1 MLKSGKLGILSA
13 TLASACCGIPLLL
26 IALGLGSLGLGSA
39 IGKYHWHFTFGGIAV
54 LIIAWTVFLRE
65 KRKLY
70 ALGSEIR
77 GEKTTKG
84 ILAAATLVVLFF
96 AGLNLY
102 SALGGKEISNQGT
115 QVPNLSSIVLP
126 VEGMTCLTCESTVE
140 GALKG
145 LLGVTNAKAAA
156 KTQNVLVE
164 YQPGRVTFEQMVDAI
179 NKTGY
184 KARLP

>member
-1 MLKSGKLGILSA
+1 MLKSGRLGILSA

-26 IALGLGSLGLGSA
+26 IALGFGSLGLGSV
-39 IGKYHWHFTFGGIAV
+39 IGKYHWYFTAGGLAV
-54 LIIAWTVFLRE
+54 LLIAWGVFLRE

-84 ILAAATLVVLFF
+84 ILAAATFVVLFF

-102 SALGGKEISNQGT
+102 SALGGKEISNQGI
-115 QVPNLSSIVLP
+115 QVSNLSSIVLP
-126 VEGMTCLTCESTVE
+126 VEGMTCVTCEASVE

-145 LLGVTNAKAAA
+145 LPGVVSARAAT
-156 KTQNVLVE
+156 KSQNVLVE
-164 YQPGRVTFEQMVDAI
+164 YQPGRVTFEQMVEAI

>member
-26 IALGLGSLGLGSA
+26 IALGLGGLGFSA
-39 IGKYHWHFTFGGIAV
+39 VLGKYHWYFMGGGIAV
-54 LIIAWTVFLRE
+54 LLTAWGVFLRE

-84 ILAAATLVVLFF
+84 ILTVATLVVFFF

-102 SALGGKEISNQGT
+102 SAYGGKEISNQGT
-115 QVPNLSSIVLP
+115 QSPNLSSIVLP
-126 VEGMTCLTCESTVE
+126 VEGMTCLSCETSVE
-140 GALKG
+140 GALKD
-145 LLGVTNAKAAA
+145 LPGVTSAKASA
-156 KTQNVLVE
+156 KSQNVLIE
-164 YQPGRVTFEQMVDAI
+164 YEPGRVTFDQMVEAI

-184 KARLP
+184 KAKLP

>member
-1 MLKSGKLGILSA
+1 MLKSGKLGVLSA
-13 TLASACCGIPLLL
+13 TLASACCGLPLLL
-26 IALGLGSLGLGSA
+26 IALGLGGLGLGSA
-39 IGKYHWHFTFGGIAV
+39 IGKYHWYFTFGGIAV

-84 ILAAATLVVLFF
+84 ILATATLVVLFF

-102 SALGGKEISNQGT
+102 SAVGGEEIPDQGT
-115 QVPNLSSIVLP
+115 LGSNHSAIVLP
-126 VEGMTCLTCESTVE
+126 VEGMTCVTCETSVE
-140 GALKG
+140 GAIKNLP
-145 LLGVTNAKAAA
+145 GVVSARASAKS
-156 KTQNVLVE
+156 QNVLVE
-164 YQPGRVTFEQMVDAI
+164 YQPGHVTFDQMVEAV

-184 KARLP
+184 KAKLP